1 MKIALVGYGQ
11 MGHQIEEIAVAR
23 GNEIVLIIDIDNFE
37 DLTTENLKKADVVVV
52 FTNPESSVEIFNKCF
67 ESGVPVVS
75 GNTGWL
81 ENWDSVMKKCLELNG
96 AFFWASNF
104 SLGVNLFFQVNKTL
118 ARLMK
123 DFTQYKATISEVHH
137 TRKLDSPSGTAITLA
152 EGIINQR
159 GIYDGWVNEQTDD
172 EKLLGIVSIREGDV
186 PGIHN
191 VCYDSDDD
199 YIEIVHSARNRKG
212 FALGAVLAAEFLPG
226 KTGIYS
232 MNDLLKFDE

>member
-11 MGHQIEEIAVAR
+11 MGHQIEEIAVTR

-37 DLTTENLKKADVVVV
+37 DFTTENLKKADVVIV
-52 FTNPESSVEIFNKCF
+52 FTNPESSVEIFNTCF

-81 ENWDSVMKKCLELNG
+81 ENWDSVINKCLELDG

-123 DFTQYKATISEVHH
+123 DFTQYKATITEVHH
-137 TRKLDSPSGTAITLA
+137 TRKVDSPSGTAITLA
-152 EGIINQR
+152 EDVIAQR
-159 GIYDGWVNEQTDD
+159 GAYDGWINEQTDD

>member
-1 MKIALVGYGQ
+1 
-11 MGHQIEEIAVAR
+11 MGHQIEEIAVTR

-37 DLTTENLKKADVVVV
+37 DFTTENLKKADVVIV
-52 FTNPESSVEIFNKCF
+52 FTNPESSVEIFNTCF

-81 ENWDSVMKKCLELNG
+81 ENWDSVINKCLELNG

-123 DFTQYKATISEVHH
+123 DFAQYKATITEVHH
-137 TRKLDSPSGTAITLA
+137 TRKVDSPSGTAITLA
-152 EGIINQR
+152 EGVINQR
-159 GIYDGWVNEQTDD
+159 GTYDGWINEQTDE